1 MANTGNN
8 VIVAVA
14 GAGKTEEVTRLILN
28 EDGKKRICFLT
39 YTRRNQRE
47 EADRLAAKTTSL
59 GNVDVMGWIALLL
72 NEIVR
77 PYFRVLFCDV
87 KIEGL
92 TKRRPPEYVQRAT
105 GVGRFITSTRNVW
118 AEHLPQLAV

>member
-47 EADRLAAKTTSL
+47 EADRLAAKTTFF
-59 GNVDVMGWIALLL
+59 G
-72 NEIVR
+72 
-77 PYFRVLFCDV
+77 
-87 KIEGL
+87 
-92 TKRRPPEYVQRAT
+92 
-105 GVGRFITSTRNVW
+105 
-118 AEHLPQLAV
+118 